1 MKLVRLLLGL
11 LFCSSIANAQLAD
24 FNLALSKTDETCL
37 SNGSITFS
45 LSGLTQG
52 STVLYKVYKL
62 PNISSPVSIL
72 SDNYLGGL
80 SAATYKVVAVQALG
94 DDFNTKESQVTIQ
107 NLIQP
112 FAISV
117 SSNNLNCASGGN
129 IIVNATQGIAAQY
142 EIISG
147 PETRPLQSSNIFEG
161 LPSGTYNI
169 RAFNNC
175 GVGKVKTHTLTVVS
189 SQLSISDPVF
199 TEGASTFCDSVA
211 VTNVI
216 AATSGSIAYPVT
228 VQHRLDAMDI
238 GGNEIVINQTFDSGP
253 ADAFEVSAVLPRYN
267 VSYTYELSVTDN
279 CNALYEKT
287 DNIVSHELGLS
298 FVTAN
303 APCGE
308 EYLIV
313 NVSGYVNS
321 YSIEFLTAPN
331 GFNALDYNA
340 AANNDFTQ
348 PVVEFGDASNPV
360 PFGYYVIKVTDECGR
375 SAIKPLDVE
384 INVPTP
390 VANGR
395 NNGCF
400 SEFGRIRI
408 NVPNSHLVSATI
420 IATDSPYNGTLPQN
434 VTSNINNSGVLALNN
449 MPVGFYTIV
458 FTDDCGFSYEET
470 IEVPPFLEKPF
481 TENTLVACEAGYGS
495 VMLRSGNGDLTEV
508 MVTVAPPAYSQMYQS
523 DVTANIFGGRFYMGN
538 LPQGDYVFT
547 ATDECGI
554 VNDMPVYIEGYN
566 PPAQGSFIFT
576 PNCGSFSVKVTD
588 SSNGLEGA
596 TFWLQKLDTSTGQW
610 VHPQTGVV
618 YTEGASPDSETGI
631 RLNNNTERNN
641 LNYSGKFRIL
651 KRFETYTTA
660 SNESTICISELGQFE
675 YNDVLVI
682 NSAYTM
688 ACVGEPN
695 DVYVEVTGY
704 PVSYK
709 ITQKDGEPFM
719 VDNGADNIFRG
730 LAPAEYVISVE
741 DACGNVVTQWL
752 NFQELPSIAA
762 ANQPDDMVICA
773 EPGSDDTAEFHL
785 TDQNDAILGPLF
797 GAMYTITYH
806 ATQADAESG
815 LNPLPEY
822 YTNIY
827 NGQVIYV
834 RLKHNEIDICHSTT
848 SFRLFVG
855 EYQQPHIDSKG
866 TVCDGI
872 ALELT
877 AEDGYSSYLWSTGET
892 TQTIYVTEPG
902 LYTVIVEKNYGTG
915 KCDGFAE
922 IEIFASEQPEITS
935 IDTKDWTRDENSI
948 TVHIKG
954 EGRYEYSIDGFNYQ
968 ESNVFEDLETGV
980 YQVFVRD
987 LNGCGM
993 DIEEVVLLHYPNYF
1007 TPNGDGVHDKWYI
1020 KYAIK
1025 EPNLKVQIYDR
1036 YGKMITAF
1044 GATSDGWDGTFNGL
1058 SLPSTDYWFVVTR
1071 QDGREYRGHFAMVR

>member
-1 MKLVRLLLGL
+1 MKLIRLLLGL
-11 LFCSSIANAQLAD
+11 LLCSSIANAQLAD
-24 FNLALSKTDETCL
+24 FNLTLSKTDEMCL
-37 SNGSITFS
+37 NNGSITFNV
-45 LSGLTQG
+45 SGTTQG
-52 STVLYKVYKL
+52 STVLYKVFKL
-62 PNISSPVSIL
+62 PNTTSPVSIL

-80 SAATYKVVAVQALG
+80 SAGTYKVLALQVLG
-94 DDFNTKESQVTIQ
+94 DYSNSKEAQISIQ

-129 IIVNATQGIAAQY
+129 IVVNTTQGIAAQY

-147 PETRPLQSSNIFEG
+147 PETRPLQASNVFAG

-189 SQLSISDPVF
+189 SQLSISDPF
-199 TEGASTFCDSVA
+199 YTESAAVFCDSIT

-216 AATSGSIAYPVT
+216 AATSGSIAYPLT
-228 VQHRLDAMDI
+228 VQHRLNAMEI
-238 GGNEIVINQTFDSGP
+238 GGDEIVIDQTFTNGP
-253 ADAFEVSAVLPRYN
+253 ADALEVSAVLPRYN
-267 VSYTYELSVTDN
+267 VSYSYDLSVTDN
-279 CNALYEKT
+279 CNTLYEKS
-287 DNIVSHELGLS
+287 DNIVSHELVLS
-298 FVTAN
+298 FLTAN

-308 EYLIV
+308 EYLLV
-313 NVSGYVNS
+313 NVGGFVNS
-321 YSIEFLTAPN
+321 YTVEFLTAPD
-331 GFNALDYNA
+331 GFNALDYND
-340 AANNDFTQ
+340 AANSSFIQ
-348 PVVEFGDASNPV
+348 PSIEFGNAENPV
-360 PFGYYVIKVTDECGR
+360 PFGYYVLQVTDECGR
-375 SAIKPLDVE
+375 SAIKTLNVE
-384 INVPTP
+384 VNIPTP
-390 VANGR
+390 VVNGR

-408 NVPNSHLVSATI
+408 SVPNSNLVSATI
-420 IATDSPYNGTLPQN
+420 VATDSPYTGSLPQN
-434 VTSNINNSGVLALNN
+434 VTSNINNAGTLALNN
-449 MPVGFYTIV
+449 MPVGFYTIA
-458 FTDDCGFSYEET
+458 FTDDCGFSYEE
-470 IEVPPFLEKPF
+470 IVEVPPFVEKPF
-481 TENTLVACEAGYGS
+481 LDATLVACEAGFGS

-508 MVTVAPPAYSQMYQS
+508 IVTLAPPAYSQMYQANVS
-523 DVTANIFGGRFYMGN
+523 SNIFNGRFYMSN
-538 LPQGDYVFT
+538 LPEGNYVFT

-554 VNDMPVYIEGYN
+554 VHDMPVYIEGYN

-596 TFWLQKLDTSTGQW
+596 TFWLQKLNTSTGQW
-610 VHPQTGVV
+610 MHPQTGVV
-618 YTEGASPDSETGI
+618 YTEGSLPDSDTGI
-631 RLNNNTERNN
+631 RLNNNTVRNN

-660 SNESTICISELGQFE
+660 SNENTICISELGQFE
-675 YNDVLVI
+675 YYDVLTI

-709 ITQKDGEPFM
+709 ITQKNGEPIM
-719 VDNGADNIFRG
+719 IDNGADNIFRD
-730 LAPAEYVISVE
+730 LEPAEYVISVE
-741 DACGNVVTQWL
+741 DACGNVVTQWI

-773 EPGSDDTAEFHL
+773 EAGSDDTATFHL
-785 TDQNDAILGPLF
+785 TEQDAAILGPLF

-806 ATQADAESG
+806 ATQADADNG
-815 LNPLPEY
+815 INPLPEY
-822 YTNIY
+822 YTSLS

-848 SFRLFVG
+848 SFRLYVG
-855 EYQQPHIDSKG
+855 EYQEPHITSKG

-877 AEDGYSSYLWSTGET
+877 AEGGYSSYLWSTGET

-902 LYTVIVEKNYGTG
+902 LYTVIVEKNYGNG

-922 IEIFASEQPEITS
+922 MEIFASEQPEIVA
-935 IDTKDWTRDENSI
+935 IDTRDWTRDENSI

-954 EGRYEYSIDGFNYQ
+954 EGRYEYSLDGFNYQ
-968 ESNVFEDLETGV
+968 ESNVFENLETGV
-980 YQVFVRD
+980 YQVYVRD

-1020 KYAIK
+1020 EYAIK

-1044 GATSDGWDGTFNGL
+1044 GSTSDGWDGTFNGA